1 MSQNQPSVETFAII
15 PYAKWRSME
24 KRLKTLEQEEVQ
36 NVSHPQPSRE
46 ASPEPKEMETEVDVG
61 KSQPKKKDHKAKYQ
75 KVQMKKLLQHLERLD
90 GSQAITSLDN
100 IDQLIESALG
110 SSKKMIP
117 GEEIFFPFVFENN
130 LSHFVKNR
138 SKIAL
143 YYKQRDNWFQI

>member
-1 MSQNQPSVETFAII
+1 
-15 PYAKWRSME
+15 
-24 KRLKTLEQEEVQ
+24 
-36 NVSHPQPSRE
+36 
-46 ASPEPKEMETEVDVG
+46 METEVDGG

-110 SSKKMIP
+110 SSKKMIT